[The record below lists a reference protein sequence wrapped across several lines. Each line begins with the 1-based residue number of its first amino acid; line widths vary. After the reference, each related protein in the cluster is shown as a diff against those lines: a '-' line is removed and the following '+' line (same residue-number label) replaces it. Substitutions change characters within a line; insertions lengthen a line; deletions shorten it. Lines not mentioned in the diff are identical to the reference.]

1 MRGAQVALLSLWA
14 QFALGG
20 HAMFAPHGC
29 SGDRMISEQDGIDRG
44 GTGGGGAQKFL
55 GSGLQGLAWAPQLPV
70 LRRWSSKGR
79 LTCPRRG
86 HGGYQR
92 GGLRMEWRIP
102 STSPGGGYKGVKY
115 DVLEDKL
122 SSQIKQVR
130 APGCPATPAEAICD
144 CIDTNACARHA
155 HSTI

>member
-55 GSGLQGLAWAPQLPV
+55 GSGHQGLAWAPQLPV
-70 LRRWSSKGR
+70 LRQWSSKGH

-102 STSPGGGYKGVKY
+102 STSPGGGFKGVKY

-144 CIDTNACARHA
+144 CIDTITCARHA
-155 HSTI
+155 H